1 MAQEGVYPPFDPKGN
16 LYEQNSFVGR
26 LQHFLNVT
34 DMRTLFTTQ
43 EELDAA
49 VNMLKKYKEGTL
61 SPRPSDEE
69 LWKAKKICDA
79 IIHPDTGEKIFLP
92 FRLSAF
98 VPINVLV
105 CAGLVMPNPSVGAT
119 IFWQWINQ
127 SYNIAL
133 NHANRNASNTMT
145 NEQIAISYVTAVT
158 VSCSVALGMR
168 KLVDTAFATFRES
181 VKNSIRMFI
190 PFTAVSIAGVAN
202 VCIMRRN
209 EMKDGI
215 QIKDEE
221 GNVLGNSAVAGK
233 RAVAQVCL
241 SRVLTSLPVLI
252 IPPYAMSAL
261 DRVKFFRNNPRMKIP
276 LNLAL
281 IGGILLTSLPAATA
295 LFPQHSSLSVDQ
307 LEPQFRGLT
316 SKSGAPIRTAYYNK
330 GL

>member
-1 MAQEGVYPPFDPKGN
+1 MSEFPPFNPNGAKYDQG
-16 LYEQNSFVGR
+16 SFSGR
-26 LQHFLNVT
+26 FRHFLDVT
-34 DMRTLFTTQ
+34 DMRTLLVSE
-43 EELDAA
+43 EELNQA
-49 VNMLKKYKEGTL
+49 VSMLKKYKEGTL

-79 IIHPDTGEKIFLP
+79 IIHPDTGEKIPLL

-98 VPINVLV
+98 VPLNVLI
-105 CAGLVMPNPSVGAT
+105 CAGLVMPNPSTAAL

-133 NHANRNASNTMT
+133 NYANRNASNAMS
-145 NEQIAISYVTAVT
+145 NEQIAMSYATAVS

-168 KLVDTAFATFRES
+168 KLIDTAFATFRES
-181 VKNSIRMFI
+181 VKHTIRMFI

-202 VCIMRRN
+202 VCIMRQN
-209 EMKDGI
+209 EMKEGI
-215 QIKDEE
+215 QIRDSE
-221 GNVLGNSAVAGK
+221 GRTLGNSAVAGK

-252 IPPYAMSAL
+252 IPPYFMSAL
-261 DRVKFFRNNPRMKIP
+261 DRVKFFRNNPKMKIP

-281 IGGILLTSLPAATA
+281 IGGIFLTSLPAATA
-295 LFPQHSSLSVDQ
+295 LFPQQSEISVDK
-307 LEPQFRGLT
+307 LEPQFQNLKT
-316 SKSGAPIRTAYYNK
+316 TSGAPIRTVFYNK